1 MMEEWPDLSDMVRPA
16 LPHGFA
22 PPELVEGFK
31 GAMRRFASGVT
42 IITSGKGHG
51 RRGLTATAI
60 SSVTMEPPTIL
71 VCVNRS
77 GEAHATIEASGA
89 FCVNILASEEE
100 TAAMCFAGQH
110 GLSGAD
116 KFTPFSWSSLA
127 TGAPA
132 LDGALANVDCRVCE
146 VLRAASHTVYFGRV
160 EAVRLS
166 EGRPL
171 VHFDRQ
177 FHRL

>member
-1 MMEEWPDLSDMVRPA
+1 MMEEWPDLSDMVRPV
-16 LPHGFA
+16 LPHGA
-22 PPELVEGFK
+22 GSEELVAGLK

-42 IITSGKGHG
+42 IITAGEGRG
-51 RRGLTATAI
+51 RRGLTATAM

-71 VCVNRS
+71 VCVNRT
-77 GEAHATIEASGA
+77 GEAHAAIEAAGA
-89 FCVNILASEEE
+89 FCVNILSSEDNE
-100 TAAMCFAGQH
+100 AAMCFAGQS
-110 GLSGAD
+110 GLAGEE
-116 KFTPFSWSSLA
+116 KFSPFSWSRLA

-132 LDGALANVDCRVCE
+132 LDGALANIDCRICE
-146 VLRAASHTVYFGRV
+146 ALRASSHSVYFGRV
-160 EAVRLS
+160 EAVRLA

>member
-1 MMEEWPDLSDMVRPA
+1 MMEEWPDLSDMVRPV
-16 LPHGFA
+16 LPHGLA
-22 PPELVEGFK
+22 AEELVAGFK
-31 GAMRRFASGVT
+31 GAMRRFATGVT
-42 IITSGKGHG
+42 VITSGQGHG
-51 RRGLTATAI
+51 RRGLTATAV

-71 VCVNRS
+71 VCVNRT
-77 GEAHATIEASGA
+77 GEAHATIEASAA
-89 FCVNILASEEE
+89 FCVNILSSGEEE
-100 TAAMCFAGQH
+100 AATCFAGQS
-110 GLSGAD
+110 GLVGVA
-116 KFTPFSWSSLA
+116 KFSPFSWSALE

-132 LDGALANVDCRVCE
+132 LDGALANIDCRVCE

-160 EAVRLS
+160 AAVRLA